1 MDTELVPLLFIF
13 SAAVV
18 CVCVENRMLICW
30 SMHPFLFFK
39 FLDMFVQKFAFPSN
53 PSRLTHVPCP
63 RRGNN
68 NWSASLFTQKKKKTG
83 RLLYWT
89 WFSIG
94 LICLVPITVGLNGI
108 GPSAL
113 LRPTSFLAQKLEKAA
128 KYSGARIW
136 KRFLWFA
143 PKKV

>member
-68 NWSASLFTQKKKKTG
+68 NWSASLFTQKKKKNRSAT
-83 RLLYWT
+83 LLD
-89 WFSIG
+89 
-94 LICLVPITVGLNGI
+94 LVLNWAHLFG
-108 GPSAL
+108 
-113 LRPTSFLAQKLEKAA
+113 THHCWAQWNRA
-128 KYSGARIW
+128 
-136 KRFLWFA
+136 
-143 PKKV
+143 